1 MWYLIVLL
9 ILLFIAV
16 LPVGLIAD
24 YNANGARVLL
34 TIGPVRVL
42 LYPSE
47 ASDKKNKQKT
57 DAKGLDGAKQGSRS
71 GGKLADIL
79 PILRTALEFLDNL
92 RRRIK
97 VNDLEAT
104 LTLAGNDPCDL
115 SVNYGRAWAAVGN
128 LQPHL
133 NRLFDIRKQDI
144 RVVCDYVAEET
155 TIRIHAE
162 LSIAFIRLLILVV
175 RYGVRILKQYMNV
188 KNQRKG
194 GMRYEPESSSNA

>member
-1 MWYLIVLL
+1 MWIWIVLL

-24 YNANGARVLL
+24 YNAHGARVLL
-34 TIGPVRVL
+34 TIGPVRIP

-47 ASDKKNKQKT
+47 SSDKKNKKKSG
-57 DAKGLDGAKQGSRS
+57 AKGLSDTKKEDKS
-71 GGKLADIL
+71 GGKLADFL
-79 PILRTALEFLDNL
+79 PILRTILVFLNNL
-92 RRRIK
+92 RRRIIVK
-97 VNDLEAT
+97 ELEAT

-133 NRLFDIRKQDI
+133 NRLFHIKKQNI
-144 RVVCDYVAEET
+144 RVACDYAAEET
-155 TIRIHAE
+155 AVEVHAV
-162 LSIAFIRLLILVV
+162 LSIMFIRLLKLITC
-175 RYGVRILKQYMNV
+175 YGYRILKQYLNV